1 MTNEELVAEIQQ
13 GKNVMDNMQQLYL
26 QNKPLIHQTVKPY
39 VSYADIDDLMQ
50 EAYFGLHRAVE
61 LYKPET
67 GNAFITYAIHWIRQ
81 SASIYAMNTGNTKR
95 LPINVLA
102 LISRHK
108 KFLTDFQIQ
117 YNQLPTD
124 KQICYNLKITQ
135 KKLNNLLKFEHELN
149 CTSMDAPIQGA
160 DGEIAISESVASDT
174 DIENDVI
181 ENITK
186 QEDVEMLW
194 SMVGQ
199 LPDRQRDVI
208 VDLYKNSMTCK
219 ELSETLGVSKQM
231 VDSIRKKGI
240 EKLRRK
246 AEIKRIAVDYDYFPG
261 AYRGSVGRF
270 KNTGTSSTE
279 HCAIKRVSTMQRYMQ
294 LRMEMDAVFGVS
306 RNGEEKEVNK

>member
-1 MTNEELVAEIQQ
+1 MTNEELVSEIQQ
-13 GKNVMDNMQQLYL
+13 GKNIMDNMQQLYL
-26 QNKPLIHQTVKPY
+26 QNKPLISQTVKLY

-67 GNAFITYAIHWIRQ
+67 GNAFITYALHWIRQ
-81 SASIYAMNTGNTKR
+81 SASMYAMNTGNTKR
-95 LPINVLA
+95 LPINVVT

-108 KFLTDFQIQ
+108 KFLSDFQKQ
-117 YNQLPTD
+117 YNQSPTD
-124 KQICYNLKITQ
+124 EEVCNNLNITQ

-149 CTSMDAPIQGA
+149 CTSMDAPIKGA
-160 DGEIAISESVASDT
+160 DGDIAISESVASDT
-174 DIENDVI
+174 DIENDVV
-181 ENITK
+181 ENVTK
-186 QEDVEMLW
+186 REDAESLW
-194 SMVGQ
+194 SLVGQ

-208 VDLYKNSMTCK
+208 VDIYKNSMTCK
-219 ELSETLGVSKQM
+219 ELGEKLGVSKQM

-240 EKLRRK
+240 EKLSRRV
-246 AEIKRIAVDYDYFPG
+246 EIKRIAVDYDYFPG

-306 RNGEEKEVNK
+306 RNGEERK